1 MKEIDQSKSYKIM
14 RFKDSKKNK
23 EIFCTLGPS
32 TINRNF
38 LKFSNKKVSLLRLNM
53 SHVNINKLDKKIK
66 YVRKFSRVPICIDK

>member
-1 MKEIDQSKSYKIM
+1 MWIFQTLLKEIDQSKSYKIM

-53 SHVNINKLDKKIK
+53 SHVNINK
-66 YVRKFSRVPICIDK
+66 